1 MATPL
6 NIADYTHPILAAVF
20 LMMECAALGGPVM
33 GKRKEH
39 FSEEFLEKNFG
50 QECLKETGKKV
61 PKYGYPDTGNGRF
74 SRAWNV
80 SQWLDF
86 NKTMRTH
93 LNLVEI
99 FPLLVFILLTAG
111 AFNPWHA
118 GLAGYLIVVAR
129 VLYYF
134 SYKWAPNMRWIGGI
148 PTFTGIFWLV
158 YIIYGGLNGMRK

>member
-93 LNLVEI
+93 LNLVEL
-99 FPLLVFILLTAG
+99 FPFLMYIILLGGVFDPWAAG
-111 AFNPWHA
+111 M
-118 GLAGYLIVVAR
+118 AGYLICIGR
-129 VLYYF
+129 ILYYF
-134 SYKWAPNMRWIGGI
+134 GYRISPNFRSIAAPPSYG
-148 PTFTGIFWLV
+148 GIFWLV
-158 YIIYGGLNGMRK
+158 YVVVTGLNGMRK